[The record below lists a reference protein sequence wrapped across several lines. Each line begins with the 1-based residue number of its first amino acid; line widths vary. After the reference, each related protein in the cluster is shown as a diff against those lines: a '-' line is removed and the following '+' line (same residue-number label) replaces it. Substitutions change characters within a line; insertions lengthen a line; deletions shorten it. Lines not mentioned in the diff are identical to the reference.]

1 MNLERNRTF
10 PDPMK
15 DDAARSR
22 NRKISGKREEQE
34 DVDPPIRAAHA
45 LFVLWVAG
53 SVTWAI
59 YAAMLAHSRG
69 WWEFLPELGA
79 ILVLAP
85 PILAHVLANFFIKK
99 SGNPR
104 L

>member
-1 MNLERNRTF
+1 MREDPNRSQIDDMFRDSQER
-10 PDPMK
+10 
-15 DDAARSR
+15 
-22 NRKISGKREEQE
+22 E

-53 SVTWAI
+53 SVAWAF
-59 YAAMLAHSRG
+59 YAAILAHNRG
-69 WWEFLPELGA
+69 WWEFRPELGA
-79 ILVLAP
+79 VLVLAP
-85 PILAHVLANFFIKK
+85 PILAHVLANFVIKK